1 MRILIVEDDASVA
14 RGLSRILEGE
24 GYVVD
29 VNSRGE
35 EAIAAAKGQHFDLMI
50 LDLGLP
56 ALDGLE
62 ILKILRAS
70 GHDLPILILTA
81 RDTVTNR
88 VRALDLGADD
98 YLTKPF
104 PMPELIARVHALI
117 RRSQAHSGPRIVH
130 GPLTVDTL
138 ARRAYLGDKP
148 LELAPR
154 EWAILEVL
162 LGRVEKV
169 VSKERIIQAIAGRD
183 EEVTPSAIEVSISR
197 LRAKLQPAGIKI
209 RSVRGFGYM
218 LEEIKAN

>member
-1 MRILIVEDDASVA
+1 MRILIVEDDASLA
-14 RGLSRILEGE
+14 MGLSRILKGE

-70 GHDLPILILTA
+70 GRDLPVLVLTA
-81 RDTVTNR
+81 RDTVTHR
-88 VRALDLGADD
+88 VQVLDLGADD
-98 YLTKPF
+98 YLAKPF

-117 RRSQAHSGPRIVH
+117 RRSQAQSGPKVTH

>member
-1 MRILIVEDDASVA
+1 MRILIAENDASLA
-14 RGLSRILEGE
+14 MELSRILEGE
-24 GYVVD
+24 GYIVD

-35 EAIAAAKGQHFDLMI
+35 EAAAATKGQHFDLMI

-56 ALDGLE
+56 TLDGFE
-62 ILKILRAS
+62 ILRVLRAS
-70 GHDLPILILTA
+70 GHDLPVLVLTA
-81 RDTVTNR
+81 RDTVSNR

-98 YLTKPF
+98 YLAKPF
-104 PMPELIARVHALI
+104 SMPELIARVQALI
-117 RRSQAHSGPRIVH
+117 RRSQAHSGPKIVH

-148 LELAPR
+148 LELSPR

-183 EEVTPSAIEVSISR
+183 DEVTPSAIQVYISR
-197 LRAKLQPAGIKI
+197 LRAKLQPAGITI
-209 RSVRGFGYM
+209 RSRRGFGYM
-218 LEEIKAN
+218 LEEIKPN